1 MKPTIDRADFE
12 SLTWPHR
19 DALFRTAL
27 KMVGGDAE
35 TAEDMVQSTYLKAF
49 VNFHRFKPG
58 TNLRAWLFRILSNN
72 VISSFR
78 HKKVAREA
86 PYPEGYEPLDAEPH
100 VDHALDEEQMS
111 QELKHALAELPE
123 SYREVFLLAAL
134 DDTTYE
140 EIADRLRV
148 PVGTVMSRLWRA
160 RQQLKHALETKTA
173 EMSLN

>member
-1 MKPTIDRADFE
+1 MKSKIEFE
-12 SLTWPHR
+12 NLTYPHR
-19 DALFRTAL
+19 DALFRAAL
-27 KMVGGDAE
+27 KMCGGDGE
-35 TAEDMVQSTYLKAF
+35 TAEDMVQATYLKAF

-72 VISSFR
+72 VISAFR

-86 PYPEGYEPLDAEPH
+86 PYPEGFEPADAERH

-140 EIADRLRV
+140 EIADRLRL

-160 RQQLKHALETKTA
+160 RQQLKRTLDL
-173 EMSLN
+173 SLN